1 MSNPIVQRIADFV
14 ATFAP
19 FRLMNEVQLLALC
32 QQAEVIY
39 QEKGELVFSQGEA
52 AHACFYCIKEG
63 AIQLLRQEGAEEL
76 LVDVCDE
83 GDLFGLRP
91 LLADQPYGLEARAA
105 ENTLLYGFKIQ
116 QFKAIMAED
125 ARVSLYLAQYFA
137 AGVHLPYEQAYR
149 NAWFFHPA
157 QKEGTHLA
165 EVQQLNPVRTP
176 VTCSPAATIREAA
189 GRMQQEQVSSILILN
204 AEDLPR
210 GIITDKDL
218 RNQVATGAIPLDA
231 SVQRL
236 MSSPV
241 RCIPPG
247 LSVVELQLFMI
258 RHQVHHL
265 AITLDGTDQ
274 SPLIGVLTEHDL
286 LVAQANNPAAMVR
299 KIKHSY
305 SLEGLRDIREKAE
318 DLLSKYL
325 EQKVAISYISEVM
338 SQINDMLIQRVIYL
352 EQEKMDRSGYRRPV
366 ADFCWLGL
374 GSAGRAEQLLR
385 TDQDS
390 ALVFADVPLE
400 QLEDTRQYFLS
411 LARRV
416 TISLEACGFAFCPSD
431 MMASNPAWCLS
442 LQEWKVQF
450 HNWMMSPTPASIL
463 MATIFFDF
471 RLVYGAAPLADTLTS
486 FIFQHIDQRTPF
498 LHFLARDAVQNP
510 PPLSFFRQFLVEK
523 NGAHKDTFDIKARAM
538 LPLADAARLLVL
550 ATKMDNPT
558 NTVQRFLYLARQ
570 EPENADLYVQ
580 AAEAYELL
588 MGLRARFGLQQRDSG
603 RFVPP
608 AALSKMQR
616 LQLRNCFQPIRAL
629 QSLLSTRYQ
638 LAFHL

>member
-1 MSNPIVQRIADFV
+1 MTNPIVQRVADFV
-14 ATFAP
+14 AAFAP
-19 FRLMNEVQLLALC
+19 FQLMQEAQLLALC
-32 QQAEVIY
+32 QHAEVIY
-39 QEKGELVFSQGEA
+39 QEKGELVFRQGEA
-52 AHACFYCIKEG
+52 AHESFYCVGEG
-63 AIQLLRQEGAEEL
+63 AIQLIRQEGAEEL
-76 LVDVCDE
+76 LVDICDE

-116 QFKAIMAED
+116 RFKAIMAED
-125 ARVSLYLAQYFA
+125 ARISLYLARYFA
-137 AGVHLPYEQAYR
+137 AGIHLPHEQAYR
-149 NAWFFHPA
+149 NAWFFHQN
-157 QKEGTHLA
+157 QKQGTDLS
-165 EVQQLNPVRTP
+165 EIQQLEPGRTP
-176 VTCSPAATIREAA
+176 VTCSLTATIQEAA
-189 GRMQQEQVSSILILN
+189 SIMQKERVSSILVWD
-204 AEDLPR
+204 ADHLPC

-218 RNQVATGAIPLDA
+218 RNQIATGAIPIDA

-241 RCIPPG
+241 LCIPQG
-247 LSVVELQLFMI
+247 LSVAELQLFMI

-265 AITLDGTDQ
+265 AITADGSDQ

-299 KIKHSY
+299 MIKHSY
-305 SLEGLRDIREKAE
+305 RLEGLRDIREKAE

-325 EQKVAISYISEVM
+325 EQEVAISYISEVI
-338 SQINDMLIQRVIYL
+338 SPINDMLIQRIILL
-352 EQEKMDRSGYRRPV
+352 EQDKMDRAGYLRPAV
-366 ADFCWLGL
+366 DFCWLGL

-390 ALVFADVPLE
+390 ALVFADVPQE

-411 LARRV
+411 LARQV
-416 TISLEACGFAFCPSD
+416 THSLKVCGFAFCPSE

-442 LQEWKVQF
+442 LQEWKAQF
-450 HNWMMSPTPASIL
+450 HNWMMLPTPASIL

-471 RLVYGAAPLADTLTS
+471 RPLYGATVLSDALTS

-498 LHFLARDAVQNP
+498 LHFLARNAVQNP

-538 LPLADAARLLVL
+538 LPLADAARLLTL
-550 ATKMDNPT
+550 ANKKDNPT

-588 MGLRARFGLQQRDSG
+588 MGLRVRFGLQQRDSG
-603 RFVPP
+603 RFIPP
-608 AALSKMQR
+608 RGAQQDAAAAIAQ
-616 LQLRNCFQPIRAL
+616 
-629 QSLLSTRYQ
+629 
-638 LAFHL
+638 